1 MCTFDQEE
9 RRQSEVEDKDNDY
22 SQIAIKKKIIE
33 HDLTNRELQDTIK
46 RPILRM
52 YAKKKMLT

>member
-22 SQIAIKKKIIE
+22 SQAAIKKK
-33 HDLTNRELQDTIK
+33 
-46 RPILRM
+46 
-52 YAKKKMLT
+52 